1 MAGLPGTHFLFSRQP
16 VVGNTRDYSQ
26 WQSRP
31 APPAP
36 PAPPTP
42 PAPPAHPAPPAPPT
56 PPASPIVVINGR
68 PVLQL
73 LPRGYSAFDAY
84 ISEPECS
91 GDDEPGPGL
100 SPRWGDAEDC
110 PYDESATG
118 AEDDVEWWAANSL
131 PEDLPIP
138 SFPPSNKK
146 RPHPS
151 KQNRDA
157 RPPSPRS
164 KPSTHKRNSY
174 TSQEKLQWI
183 AKLESGAVSVRRMS
197 RDTSISRKSLSE
209 WKSRKG
215 ELEGAHGAR
224 KRLHG
229 HGRASWY
236 RDMEIEVYSRVLAH
250 RKRCLAV
257 SVGRLQKWS
266 HDVMKILHL

>member
-1 MAGLPGTHFLFSRQP
+1 MAGLPGTHFLFSRRP
-16 VVGNTRDYSQ
+16 AIGNTHDYSQ

-36 PAPPTP
+36 RAPPAPPAPPAPLAPPTP
-42 PAPPAHPAPPAPPT
+42 PAPPAP
-56 PPASPIVVINGR
+56 PIVVINGQ

-73 LPRGYSAFDAY
+73 LPRGYLAFDAY
-84 ISEPECS
+84 ISEPERS
-91 GDDEPGPGL
+91 AYDEPGPGL

-110 PYDESATG
+110 PCNESATG
-118 AEDDVEWWAANSL
+118 VEDDVEWWAADGL
-131 PEDLPIP
+131 PEDLPVP
-138 SFPPSNKK
+138 SSPPPNKK

-183 AKLESGAVSVRRMS
+183 AKLESGA
-197 RDTSISRKSLSE
+197 
-209 WKSRKG
+209 G

-229 HGRASWY
+229 RGRASWY
-236 RDMEIEVYSRVLAH
+236 HDMEIEVYSRVLAH
-250 RKRCLAV
+250 RKKCLAV
-257 SVGRLQKWS
+257 SVDRLQKWS
-266 HDVMKILHL
+266 HEVMKILHPEVTWAGS